1 MFEKEAEEA
10 IKKRYSRSVQGYKS
24 LIRNWQE
31 GAEFG
36 YKKANEWHNLKESP
50 DDLPKEEAEYLV
62 IFESDGTRYTGLEI
76 YYPDTKEWST
86 ICNIIAWWEIP
97 TYTEE

>member
-10 IKKRYSRSVQGYKS
+10 IKKKYSRSVQGYKS

-31 GAEFG
+31 GAKFG